1 MHQPDMTR
9 ASATVL
15 VLALALAA
23 ISLNAAAFGALNE
36 LPADSTVAEFKALD
50 KNQDGYLTHDET
62 EQDTFL
68 SSRFNTAD
76 RNHDGKLSEDEF
88 SEEKREGQQALV
100 KSFLEDS
107 TITAQIKANLIKDNG
122 IRGLAISVQTHRRQV
137 ILSGFVDNEQ
147 QVSRAY
153 EIAFGVSGVLSVKN
167 SLLLKG

>member
-15 VLALALAA
+15 ILALALAV
-23 ISLNAAAFGALNE
+23 ISLNASAFGALSDLPTDSNE
-36 LPADSTVAEFKALD
+36 AEFKLLD
-50 KNQDGYLTHDET
+50 ANHDG
-62 EQDTFL
+62 FL
-68 SSRFNTAD
+68 SHEETGQDALLSSGFNTAD

-88 SEEKREGQQALV
+88 SEERRAGQQALV

-107 TITAQIKANLIKDNG
+107 TITARIKADLLKDNG

-147 QVSRAY
+147 QVNRAY
-153 EIAFGVSGVLSVKN
+153 EIATSVSGVLSVKN